1 MNRYELKL
9 GSATLVAELNKF
21 AKQADGAVKLNYSDT
36 TILATSVASKK
47 ENKLDF
53 FPLIINYD
61 EKLYA
66 LGKIPGNYGRREAK
80 PSDAATLAARLIDR
94 PIRPLFPE
102 GYSNEVQVVCS
113 LLSLDHDYEPDV
125 LAINAAS
132 ISLILAEN
140 IPFEG
145 PVGAVS
151 VGMIAEQFVINPT
164 VEQRKLSKLEM
175 KIAGTLTEINMVE
188 VKADE
193 LSESQMVEAFMFA
206 HAEIKK
212 IVQWQN
218 EITEDLKIKKV
229 KFENTIAA
237 SFTELKQQIKDKY
250 LVNINDCLNT
260 KEKAKLNE
268 KVSELK
274 TQILLD
280 LNPNEDEIIAND
292 IINAFGELEKEEFR
306 RMVIEDKIRVDGRMV
321 DEIRLL
327 TSEIDVLPRVHGS
340 SLFTRGETQA
350 LVVATLGVKADEQ
363 RFDGLEIEESKNF
376 MLHYNFP
383 PFSVG
388 ECGRMGAPGR
398 REIGHGHLAEK
409 AISTMLPSEE
419 EFPYTIRLVSE
430 ILESNGSSSQA
441 SICGASLA
449 LMAAGVPIKKPV
461 AGIAMGMIADSRGYT
476 ILTDIQGLEDHLGDM
491 DFKVAGTEDGICAIQ
506 MDMKINGIS
515 REMLTE
521 ALEQARIGRLQILDH
536 MNLVIDS
543 PRTELSEYAPK
554 MLKMKIEINQ
564 IKDVI
569 GRGGDTI
576 NKIIEETNVKI
587 DIEEDGIVR
596 IYGTDQNMIDK
607 ARDII
612 LKITKIY
619 KPGEVY
625 MAKVTRVETYGAF
638 VRFEDQ
644 EGLLHIS
651 DLSDKRVEKVE
662 DVVNLNDIIEVEI
675 KEIDIKKRIKVKL
688 VIKEVE

>member
-1 MNRYELKL
+1 MNRYELKV
-9 GSATLVAELNKF
+9 GNGTLTAEVNKF
-21 AKQADGAVKLNYSDT
+21 AKQADGAVKLNYEET
-36 TILATSVASKK
+36 TILATSVASKR

-94 PIRPLFPE
+94 PIRPLFPD
-102 GYSNEVQVVCS
+102 GYNNEVQIVCS
-113 LLSLDHDYEPDV
+113 LLSLDHDYEADV

-151 VGMIAEQFVINPT
+151 VGMIGDEFIINPNL
-164 VEQRKLSKLEM
+164 EQRTQSKLEM

-188 VKADE
+188 VKAEE
-193 LSESQMVEAFMFA
+193 LSESQMIEAFMFA
-206 HAEIKK
+206 HDEIKK
-212 IVQWQN
+212 IVKWQL
-218 EITEDLKIKKV
+218 EITKDLNIEKNLFEFPIEPTFVDTKK
-229 KFENTIAA
+229 
-237 SFTELKQQIKDKY
+237 QIKDSY
-250 LVNINDCLNT
+250 LTDIKECLNT
-260 KEKAKLNE
+260 KEKSKLNA
-268 KVSELK
+268 KITELK
-274 TQILLD
+274 VAILSN
-280 LNPNEDEIIAND
+280 LNPSEDENVKND
-292 IINAFGELEKEEFR
+292 IINAFEELEKEEFR
-306 RMVIEDKIRVDGRMV
+306 RMIIEDKIRVDGRKI

-327 TSEIDVLPRVHGS
+327 TSEIDILPRVHGS

-409 AISTMLPSEE
+409 AISTMLPTEE
-419 EFPYTIRLVSE
+419 EFPYTIRVVSE

-491 DFKVAGTEDGICAIQ
+491 DFKVAGTKDGICAIQ
-506 MDMKINGIS
+506 MDMKIDGIS
-515 REMLTE
+515 KEMLTE
-521 ALEQARIGRLQILDH
+521 ALEQARVGRMEILDH
-536 MNLVIDS
+536 MNSIIS
-543 PRTELSEYAPK
+543 EPREELSEYAPK
-554 MLKMKIEINQ
+554 VLKMNIEVNQ

-576 NKIIEETNVKI
+576 NKIIDETNVKI
-587 DIEEDGIVR
+587 DIEEDGTVR
-596 IYGTDQNMIDK
+596 IYGTDQKMIDM

-612 LKITKIY
+612 LKITKVY
-619 KPGEVY
+619 KVGDRY
-625 MAKVTRVETYGAF
+625 MAKVSRVETYGAF

>member
-1 MNRYELKL
+1 MNRYELKV
-9 GSATLVAELNKF
+9 GNATLVAELNKF

-36 TILATSVASKK
+36 TILATSVASKR

-94 PIRPLFPE
+94 PIRPLFPD
-102 GYSNEVQVVCS
+102 GYSNEVQIVCS
-113 LLSLDHDYEPDV
+113 LLSLDHDYEADV

-132 ISLILAEN
+132 ISLVIAEN

-145 PVGAVS
+145 PVAAVA
-151 VGMIAEQFVINPT
+151 VGMIDDQFIINPT
-164 VEQRKLSKLEM
+164 VEQRNNSKLEM

-193 LSESQMVEAFMFA
+193 LAEAQMVDAMMFA
-206 HAEIKK
+206 HEQIKK
-212 IVQWQN
+212 IVEWQLEIAKELNINKVEFIN
-218 EITEDLKIKKV
+218 EI
-229 KFENTIAA
+229 A
-237 SFTELKQQIKDKY
+237 STFTELKQQIKDTY
-250 LVNINDCLNT
+250 ISQINDCLNT

-268 KVSELK
+268 KISELK
-274 TQILLD
+274 TEILAT
-280 LNPNEDEIIAND
+280 LNPDEDEIIAAD
-292 IINAFGELEKEEFR
+292 IKNAFGELEKEEFR
-306 RMVIEDKIRVDGRMV
+306 RMVIEDKIRVDGRQL
-321 DEIRLL
+321 DEIRQL
-327 TSEIDVLPRVHGS
+327 TSEVDLLPRVHGF

-350 LVVATLGVKADEQ
+350 LVVATLGVKSDEQ

-461 AGIAMGMIADSRGYT
+461 AGIAMGMIADDRGYT

-491 DFKVAGTEDGICAIQ
+491 DFKVAGTKDGICAIQ

-515 REMLTE
+515 KEMLTE
-521 ALEQARIGRLQILDH
+521 ALEQARIGRMQILDH
-536 MNLVIDS
+536 MNSVIDT
-543 PRTELSEYAPK
+543 PRNELSEYAPK
-554 MLKMKIEINQ
+554 MFTMKIEVNQ

-587 DIEEDGIVR
+587 DIEEDGTVR
-596 IYGTDQNMIDK
+596 IYGTDQAMIDL

-619 KPGEVY
+619 KVGERY
-625 MAKVTRVETYGAF
+625 MAKVSRVETYGAF

-662 DVVNLNDIIEVEI
+662 DVVKLNDIIEVEI

>member
-1 MNRYELKL
+1 
-9 GSATLVAELNKF
+9 
-21 AKQADGAVKLNYSDT
+21 
-36 TILATSVASKK
+36 
-47 ENKLDF
+47 
-53 FPLIINYD
+53 
-61 EKLYA
+61 
-66 LGKIPGNYGRREAK
+66 
-80 PSDAATLAARLIDR
+80 
-94 PIRPLFPE
+94 
-102 GYSNEVQVVCS
+102 
-113 LLSLDHDYEPDV
+113 
-125 LAINAAS
+125 
-132 ISLILAEN
+132 
-140 IPFEG
+140 
-145 PVGAVS
+145 
-151 VGMIAEQFVINPT
+151 MI
-164 VEQRKLSKLEM
+164 
-175 KIAGTLTEINMVE
+175 
-188 VKADE
+188 
-193 LSESQMVEAFMFA
+193 
-206 HAEIKK
+206 
-212 IVQWQN
+212 
-218 EITEDLKIKKV
+218 
-229 KFENTIAA
+229 
-237 SFTELKQQIKDKY
+237 
-250 LVNINDCLNT
+250 
-260 KEKAKLNE
+260 
-268 KVSELK
+268 
-274 TQILLD
+274 
-280 LNPNEDEIIAND
+280 
-292 IINAFGELEKEEFR
+292 
-306 RMVIEDKIRVDGRMV
+306 IEDKIRVDGRKI

-327 TSEIDVLPRVHGS
+327 TSEIDILPRVHGS

-409 AISTMLPSEE
+409 AISTMLPTEE
-419 EFPYTIRLVSE
+419 EFPYTIRVVSE

-491 DFKVAGTEDGICAIQ
+491 DFKVAGTKDGICAIQ
-506 MDMKINGIS
+506 MDMKIDGIS
-515 REMLTE
+515 KEMLTE
-521 ALEQARIGRLQILDH
+521 ALEQARVGRMEILDH
-536 MNLVIDS
+536 MNSIIS
-543 PRTELSEYAPK
+543 EPREELSEYAPK
-554 MLKMKIEINQ
+554 VLKMNIEVNQ

-576 NKIIEETNVKI
+576 NKIIDETNVKI
-587 DIEEDGIVR
+587 DIEEDGTVR
-596 IYGTDQNMIDK
+596 IYGTDQKMIDM

-612 LKITKIY
+612 LKITKVY
-619 KPGEVY
+619 KVGDRY
-625 MAKVTRVETYGAF
+625 MAKVSRVETYGAF